1 MGNLIATSLE
11 VLLIP
16 GCCKRIDFGCYYTV
30 PDFRTLLKKGLCLV
44 CPHCHKTFS
53 TSRPLFD
60 VLSLLNFRLI
70 DTNDTLGK
78 TKKSGFLSVVEL
90 SSDLHPYILK
100 IIKPYLDIDLQFSD
114 IELPFS
120 KRTDLEMIISILSS
134 STKIGDKAFVEF
146 PHREFRIT
154 RLMFNCRT
162 CGNTFPSNVFSDR
175 SGRVIC
181 NPCGNRQRFP
191 KRRIDEI
198 QRHVDALNVAVSACL
213 RQGLLVVPV
222 PRGWQPNIL

>member
-1 MGNLIATSLE
+1 MSNLIATSLE

-16 GCCKRIDFGCYYTV
+16 GCCKRIYFGCCYTV
-30 PDFRTLLKKGLCLV
+30 PDSRTLLKKGLCLV
-44 CPHCHKTFS
+44 CPDCHKAFPA
-53 TSRPLFD
+53 SRPLFD
-60 VLSLLNFRLI
+60 VLGLLNVRLI

-100 IIKPYLDIDLQFSD
+100 IVKPYLDI
-114 IELPFS
+114 ELPFL
-120 KRTDLEMIISILSS
+120 KRSDLEVIIGILSS
-134 STKIGDKAFVEF
+134 STEIGAKACVEF

-162 CGNTFPSNVFSDR
+162 CGNTFPSNVFSNH

-181 NPCGNRQRFP
+181 NPCGNHQRFP
-191 KRRIDEI
+191 KRRIAEV
-198 QRHVDALNVAVSACL
+198 QRHVGAFNVAVSACL

-222 PRGWQPNIL
+222 PHGWQPNIL